1 MKLLASFVA
10 AALLLSGCARDLNSN
25 TYTAGATSG
34 KVLEGKIISMR
45 PVTIKESARP
55 GESGGLGGLA
65 GAGAGAAAGNAFGSG
80 SGNTG
85 AIVGGVIAGAIAGA
99 LIEDAMSESEG
110 MEYVVKLDK
119 KHKRSA
125 KSKTRKTVQH
135 RTNDVEVDDDIEMS
149 IDTESETDMVA
160 VVQAADPQLSV
171 GSKVLV
177 IYSND
182 RPRLS
187 PYVK

>member
-1 MKLLASFVA
+1 MKLFASFIA
-10 AALLLSGCARDLNSN
+10 AALLLTGCARDMSSN

-45 PVTIKESARP
+45 PVSIKESSRP
-55 GESGGLGGLA
+55 GEGGFGGLA
-65 GAGAGAAAGNAFGSG
+65 GAGAGAAAGNAFGNG

-99 LIEDAMSESEG
+99 LIEDAINESEG

-125 KSKTRKTVQH
+125 KSKTRKTIQH

-149 IDTESETDMVA
+149 IDTEAETDMVA